1 VWALLKDRNNEIWVG
16 TTAGLDQF
24 NPKTG
29 KFTHY
34 QNLCGGQVNWLAEDD
49 DHCLWIGSEILV
61 IYNPKDK
68 SIVRVNEST
77 RYMLQDSKKR
87 FWLATN
93 NQGIALYSKGKGIV
107 RYYTEK
113 NGLANNQTRA
123 ILEDNDHF
131 LWIST
136 TNGLSK
142 FDPGKERFHNFS
154 LKNGFQNNQFT
165 YGAAYKSAVGE

>member
-1 VWALLKDRNNEIWVG
+1 MNIACV
-16 TTAGLDQF
+16 
-24 NPKTG
+24 
-29 KFTHY
+29 
-34 QNLCGGQVNWLAEDD
+34 
-49 DHCLWIGSEILV
+49 IGSDILV
-61 IYNPKDK
+61 IYNPKNQDVVQ
-68 SIVRVNEST
+68 INQST

-93 NQGIALYSKGKGIV
+93 NEGVALYSKEKGIV
-107 RYYTEK
+107 RYFTEK
-113 NGLANNQTRA
+113 NGLANNQTLA

-142 FDPGKERFHNFS
+142 FDPEKERFHNFS

-165 YGAAYKSAVGE
+165 YGAAYKTKNGELLLVEFLVLMCSIRRKLSRANTLHPLC